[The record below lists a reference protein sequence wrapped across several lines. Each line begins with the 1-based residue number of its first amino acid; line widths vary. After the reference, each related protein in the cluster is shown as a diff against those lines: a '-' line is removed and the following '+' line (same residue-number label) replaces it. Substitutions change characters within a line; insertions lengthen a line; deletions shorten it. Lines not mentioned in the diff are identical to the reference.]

1 MLLGKG
7 LDLRKNKLKKT
18 GKPEN
23 KWNSI
28 FSSGPWGEESKPPK
42 SRKVSIKYKVPAFW
56 LGLCTFTAEGTG
68 SVPGQ
73 GTRGKKNTC

>member
-42 SRKVSIKYKVPAFW
+42 SRKVSINETV
-56 LGLCTFTAEGTG
+56 
-68 SVPGQ
+68 
-73 GTRGKKNTC
+73 